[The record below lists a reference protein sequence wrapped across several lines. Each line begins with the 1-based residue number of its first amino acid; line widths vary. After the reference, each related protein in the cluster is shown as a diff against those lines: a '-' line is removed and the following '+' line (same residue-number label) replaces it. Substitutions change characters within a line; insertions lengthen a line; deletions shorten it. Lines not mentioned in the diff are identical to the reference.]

1 MCSYTSRAAALAL
14 LVGALA
20 CSDRPP
26 GTAPEA
32 TGGPVVLSTATNP
45 ELLARSLA
53 LALGDP
59 TFRASV
65 KGELDRSPYREHK
78 LPFQRFLAA
87 GRGHALAAMAH
98 RSGVATADLG
108 RAADGAI
115 PLEMY
120 LPVPE
125 HRRNWKGDANV
136 VVATAV
142 ADHDPPVAFDV
153 QGNRLVLDPERPP
166 ATPVIAVVP
175 VETDFSTDPAAI
187 ICLACGGPFPWPP
200 LPPPPPAVPGLY
212 LTKAHFVDDFEGWL
226 KGGPEFEVH
235 ILGQKGQTDSLTDY
249 QCAGEKQ
256 PAPYYFDQDALDW
269 NGSVMLFSKVQ
280 LDAYNAAHPGQ
291 NIRVFVVEDDDTA
304 CEIKANRDLIGALF
318 KGVDGAYKALTAGN
332 DSSNAVVKLFKRAN
346 AIQKLWAAIASFI
359 NTNDELVG
367 TAVEDAVVGI
377 SYPGYNWIVKGQN
390 NATNGWITLGMK

>member
-1 MCSYTSRAAALAL
+1 MLGAQPRQGVGMCSYTSRAAALAL

-26 GTAPEA
+26 GTAPDA
-32 TGGPVVLSTATNP
+32 AGGPKLLSTATNP
-45 ELLARSLA
+45 EFLARSLA

-59 TFRASV
+59 VFRAHV
-65 KGELDRSPYREHK
+65 K
-78 LPFQRFLAA
+78 
-87 GRGHALAAMAH
+87 HALAAMAQ
-98 RSGVATADLG
+98 RTGVATADLG

-125 HRRNWKGDANV
+125 HRRIWKGDANV
-136 VVATAV
+136 LVATAL

-175 VETDFSTDPAAI
+175 VETDFSPSPTQLGE
-187 ICLACGGPFPWPP
+187 CLWCGI
-200 LPPPPPAVPGLY
+200 LPPPPPQPPAPGLY
-212 LTKAHFVDDFEGWL
+212 LTKAHFVYDFEGWL

-256 PAPYYFDQDALDW
+256 PAPYYFDQNALDW
-269 NGSVMLFSKVQ
+269 SGSVMLFSKVQ

-304 CEIKANRDLIGALF
+304 CQIKADRNLLNDAIKA
-318 KGVDGAYKALTAGN
+318 VDGAYKAITAGN
-332 DSSNAVVKLFKRAN
+332 DSSSWALKTFKRAS
-346 AIQKLWAAIASFI
+346 AFQKLWAALASLI

-367 TAVEDAVVGI
+367 NAVEDVVVGM
-377 SYPGYNWIVKGQN
+377 SYPGYNWFVKGQN